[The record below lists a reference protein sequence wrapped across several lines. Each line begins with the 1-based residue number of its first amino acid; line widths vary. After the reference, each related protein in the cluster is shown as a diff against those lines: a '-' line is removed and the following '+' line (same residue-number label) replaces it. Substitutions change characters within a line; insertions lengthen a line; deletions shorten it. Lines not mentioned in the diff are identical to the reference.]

1 MRAGAPAPATRP
13 PRIAGLDSGLGL
25 LAPVPDPA
33 LSPKQR
39 TRETACPLHRQRARD
54 RGLIACPTAPRN
66 PARPHPPVSWS
77 LAHPPVLPSQLLS
90 PSVVARLS
98 RGLLESCT
106 TTSASWQKSLSPTRP
121 STPSSSLSPAA
132 LSPAP
137 SGCLAILPSGIFPP
151 PPSPFLFS
159 PFFFPSFFPLL
170 HPLAL
175 RAALV
180 SSEGLL
186 VDLGNSSV
194 RSATTHPKTLC
205 AVHHPASSGRAITFA
220 GPIPPVSP
228 SAVLSRTR
236 IPFLSS
242 ASARRRTEEPVK
254 RRASRCSL
262 SSQASSC
269 DGS

>member
-1 MRAGAPAPATRP
+1 VRAGAPAPATRP

-121 STPSSSLSPAA
+121 STPSSSLSCS
-132 LSPAP
+132 SP
-137 SGCLAILPSGIFPP
+137 LPSALLLSLLLHRAAWPSSPP
-151 PPSPFLFS
+151 ASFHHRHPPSSSLPSSSLPFS
-159 PFFFPSFFPLL
+159 PFCTRWRSGPPS
-170 HPLAL
+170 
-175 RAALV
+175 
-180 SSEGLL
+180 
-186 VDLGNSSV
+186 
-194 RSATTHPKTLC
+194 
-205 AVHHPASSGRAITFA
+205 
-220 GPIPPVSP
+220 
-228 SAVLSRTR
+228 
-236 IPFLSS
+236 
-242 ASARRRTEEPVK
+242 
-254 RRASRCSL
+254 
-262 SSQASSC
+262 
-269 DGS
+269 